1 MLFKFF
7 INNFVEQKHFMPKI
21 DHDTKEKIL
30 NAAEKVFHRSGF
42 KGTRTT
48 AIAEEAGISRTMLHY
63 YYSTKE
69 DLFQEVLNKTLGAVL
84 PHLSRLLGQEMD
96 LEHLICHIIDTMCS
110 LFEEKPTF
118 PNFVANII
126 NESPD
131 MVTMI
136 ATNVQDDIPAKLE
149 TLLTIEKQ
157 KGTVI
162 ENITGEDLI
171 LNIYSLCAVPYLGIP
186 YIKAKENRN
195 DEQMLAFLQQRR
207 EKIKVFVLHGI
218 RK

>member
-1 MLFKFF
+1 
-7 INNFVEQKHFMPKI
+7 MPKI
-21 DHDTKEKIL
+21 DHNTKEKIL
-30 NAAEKVFHRSGF
+30 IAAEKVFHRSGF

-69 DLFQEVLNKTLGAVL
+69 DLFQEVLNKTLGAVI

-96 LEHLICHIIDTMCS
+96 LEHWICHIIDTMCG

-131 MVTMI
+131 VVMML
-136 ATNVQDDIPAKLE
+136 ATNVQDDIPSKLDA
-149 TLLTIEKQ
+149 LLAVEKQ

-195 DEQMLAFLQQRR
+195 DEQMLEFLKQRR